1 MYYFKDTKKYPLETF
16 KFIPT
21 SAMFYDGLLLEDLI
35 EGYTTLKVEGREM
48 TSLTIDS
55 TAVKV
60 GAIVSNQK
68 INTRSITVTYQL
80 KNKSSQAI
88 QDDFKKM
95 MAHLYREEDV
105 AIYFEDEP
113 TTLYYGRYHSAES
126 VDGSSN
132 SIISSFTIFCSD
144 PYKYG
149 SQIVST
155 GVINTVLRQPVMPI
169 KIEATVTKSGPMRIV
184 KGSQSISMS
193 RANFKVGDKVIV
205 DFVVG
210 KVFVNN
216 LNRTRFLDLDSDFS
230 NFKLNSND
238 KITCTSANL
247 KIYYRSVD
255 L

>member
-1 MYYFKDTKKYPLETF
+1 
-16 KFIPT
+16 
-21 SAMFYDGLLLEDLI
+21 MFYDGLLLEDLI

-48 TSLTIDS
+48 TSLTIEN
-55 TAVKV
+55 TAIQV
-60 GAIVSNQK
+60 GAIITNQK
-68 INTRSITVTYQL
+68 INARTITVTYQL

-88 QDDFKKM
+88 QEDFKKLM
-95 MAHLYREEDV
+95 NYLYREEDV

-113 TTLYYGRYHSAES
+113 TTLYYGRYQSAES

-132 SIISSFTIFCSD
+132 SVISSFTIFCSD

-155 GVINTVLRQPVMPI
+155 GVIDTLLRQSVMPT
-169 KIEATVTKSGPMRIV
+169 KIETTVTKSGPMKIV
-184 KGSQSISMS
+184 RGSQSISMS
-193 RANFKVGDKVIV
+193 RANFKVGDKVVI
-205 DFVVG
+205 DFADG
-210 KVFVNN
+210 KIFVNN
-216 LNRTRFLDLDSDFS
+216 LNKTRLLDLDSDFS

-238 KITCTSANL
+238 KVTCSSANL